1 MTQTALA
8 PDLTSA
14 RSQTISRA
22 VILALAL
29 VSFASLLL
37 ELAMTRLFSVVLFYH
52 FAFFAIS
59 VALLGLGSGGVFAH
73 VRREWLQRFE
83 MRRLGAGLCI
93 VNSICILAA
102 VEVVLH
108 TPVALEVTGRN
119 FAKLTV
125 IYLATAVP
133 FFFTGLLFSVLFA
146 RSSSQI
152 SLLYGADLAGGASAC
167 LAVVPLLN
175 LIGAPNALLLAS
187 LTMAAAGACWAG
199 KTRLSKPAWAIA
211 AVFALLIAANYSGG
225 LVDVLYAKGVIR
237 DPKSIEFARWN
248 AISRIE
254 VSNQKGARYVVID

>member
-1 MTQTALA
+1 MTQTIVTPQINAT
-8 PDLTSA
+8 P
-14 RSQTISRA
+14 RIGRRA
-22 VILALAL
+22 VMLAVAL

-83 MRRLGAGLCI
+83 TRSLAARLCVLNA
-93 VNSICILAA
+93 VCILAT
-102 VEVVLH
+102 VEIVLH
-108 TPVALEVTGRN
+108 TPVALEVTTGN

-133 FFFTGLLFSVLFA
+133 FFITGLLLSVLFA
-146 RSSSQI
+146 RSSAEI

-175 LIGAPNALLLAS
+175 WIGSPNALLFSSLA
-187 LTMAAAGACWAG
+187 MA
-199 KTRLSKPAWAIA
+199 
-211 AVFALLIAANYSGG
+211 V
-225 LVDVLYAKGVIR
+225 
-237 DPKSIEFARWN
+237 
-248 AISRIE
+248 
-254 VSNQKGARYVVID
+254 